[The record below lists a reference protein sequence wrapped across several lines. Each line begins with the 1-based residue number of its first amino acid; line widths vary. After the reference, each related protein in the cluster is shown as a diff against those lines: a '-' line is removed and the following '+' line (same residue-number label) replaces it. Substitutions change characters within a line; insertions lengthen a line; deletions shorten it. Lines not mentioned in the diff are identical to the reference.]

1 MKFNDYWKI
10 PKNIKEYFSP
20 KRERQ
25 LKEKYGKLYTLHTIL
40 SIVILLLPFLVF
52 IFLIPT
58 SAFEATTKL
67 GDLLSFLGFTLG
79 FIGSLAIGI
88 GFANIFMAIIKQY
101 LGHFVTL
108 IAMAI
113 GIALDMLGLFLYSLV
128 K

>member
-20 KRERQ
+20 KRERE
-25 LKEKYGKLYTLHTIL
+25 LKEKYGKLYTLHTVL
-40 SIVILLLPFLVF
+40 SIVILLLPFFAF

-101 LGHFVTL
+101 LGHFITL
-108 IAMAI
+108 IAMTI
-113 GIALDMLGLFLYSLV
+113 GVALDMLGLFLYSLV

>member
-1 MKFNDYWKI
+1 MKFNNYWKT

-25 LKEKYGKLYTLHTIL
+25 LKEKYGKLYTLHIVL
-40 SIVILLLPFLVF
+40 SIVILLLPFFVF

-58 SAFEATTKL
+58 SAFETTTKL

-79 FIGSLAIGI
+79 FIGSLAIGTC
-88 GFANIFMAIIKQY
+88 FANIFMAIIKQY

-108 IAMAI
+108 IAIAI
-113 GIALDMLGLFLYSLV
+113 GIVLDMLGLFLYSLV

>member
-1 MKFNDYWKI
+1 MKFKDYWKI

-20 KRERQ
+20 KRERE

-40 SIVILLLPFLVF
+40 SIMILLLPFLVF

-67 GDLLSFLGFTLG
+67 GELLIFLGFTLG

-88 GFANIFMAIIKQY
+88 GFANIFMAIVKQY
-101 LGHFVTL
+101 LGHFITL
-108 IAMAI
+108 IAMTI

>member
-10 PKNIKEYFSP
+10 PKDVKEYFSP

-25 LKEKYGKLYTLHTIL
+25 LKEKYGKLYTLHTVL
-40 SIVILLLPFLVF
+40 SIAILLLPFFVF

-58 SAFEATTKL
+58 SAFEATTKQ

-88 GFANIFMAIIKQY
+88 GFVNIFMAIIKQY

-108 IAMAI
+108 IAMTL
-113 GIALDMLGLFLYSLV
+113 GIVFDILGLFLCSLV

>member
-1 MKFNDYWKI
+1 MKEK
-10 PKNIKEYFSP
+10 
-20 KRERQ
+20 Q

-101 LGHFVTL
+101 LGHFITL
-108 IAMAI
+108 IAMTI
-113 GIALDMLGLFLYSLV
+113 GISLDMLGLFLYSLV

>member
-20 KRERQ
+20 KREGQ

-79 FIGSLAIGI
+79 FVHSVGLGKCLIICVHYYGI
-88 GFANIFMAIIKQY
+88 IS
-101 LGHFVTL
+101 
-108 IAMAI
+108 
-113 GIALDMLGLFLYSLV
+113 YSS
-128 K
+128 

>member
-40 SIVILLLPFLVF
+40 SIVILLLPFFVF

-58 SAFEATTKL
+58 SAFESTTEL

-79 FIGSLAIGI
+79 FIGSLAIG
-88 GFANIFMAIIKQY
+88 
-101 LGHFVTL
+101 
-108 IAMAI
+108 
-113 GIALDMLGLFLYSLV
+113 
-128 K
+128 

>member
-20 KRERQ
+20 KRERE
-25 LKEKYGKLYTLHTIL
+25 LKEKYGKLYTLHIVF
-40 SIVILLLPFLVF
+40 SIVSLLIPLFIF

-67 GDLLSFLGFTLG
+67 GELLSFLGFVLG
-79 FIGSLAIGI
+79 LIGSFAIGI
-88 GFANIFMAIIKQY
+88 GFVNVFAAIIKQY

-108 IAMAI
+108 IALTI
-113 GIALDMLGLFLYSLV
+113 GMVLDMLGLFLCSLV

>member
-10 PKNIKEYFSP
+10 PKDAKEYFSP
-20 KRERQ
+20 KSDIQ
-25 LKEKYGKLYTLHTIL
+25 LKEKYGKLYTLHIVF
-40 SIVILLLPFLVF
+40 SIVILLIPLFIF

-67 GDLLSFLGFTLG
+67 GELLSFLGFVLG
-79 FIGSLAIGI
+79 LIGSFAIGI
-88 GFANIFMAIIKQY
+88 GFVNVFAAIIKQY

-108 IAMAI
+108 IALTI
-113 GIALDMLGLFLYSLV
+113 GMVLDMLGLFLCSLV

>member
-10 PKNIKEYFSP
+10 PKDVKEYFSP
-20 KRERQ
+20 KREKQ
-25 LKEKYGKLYTLHTIL
+25 LKEKYGKLYTLHTVF
-40 SIVILLLPFLVF
+40 SVAILLLPFFVF

-58 SAFEATTKL
+58 SAFEATTRL
-67 GDLLSFLGFTLG
+67 GDLLSFLGFTIG

-88 GFANIFMAIIKQY
+88 GFANIFMAMIKQY

-108 IAMAI
+108 IAITI
-113 GIALDMLGLFLYSLV
+113 GIALDILGLFLHSLV

>member
-20 KRERQ
+20 KRERE
-25 LKEKYGKLYTLHTIL
+25 LKEKYGKLYTLHIVF
-40 SIVILLLPFLVF
+40 SIVILLIPLFIF

-67 GDLLSFLGFTLG
+67 GELLSFLGFVLG
-79 FIGSLAIGI
+79 LIGSFAIGI
-88 GFANIFMAIIKQY
+88 GFVNVFAAIIKQY

-108 IAMAI
+108 IALTI
-113 GIALDMLGLFLYSLV
+113 GMVLDMLGLFLCSLV